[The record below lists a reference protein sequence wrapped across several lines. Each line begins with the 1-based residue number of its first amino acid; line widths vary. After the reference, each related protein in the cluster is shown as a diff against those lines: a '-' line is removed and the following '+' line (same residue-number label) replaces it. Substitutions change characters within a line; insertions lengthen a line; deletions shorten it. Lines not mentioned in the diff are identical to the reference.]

1 MPSAA
6 FLLNSCSHPSVY
18 SWYSVSCS
26 REVWVQWV
34 ARRHLV
40 TWSQTL
46 WVLTLKLIWSSFRLD
61 ATVTEK
67 GAKDANSA
75 TAAESAESAENVIG
89 TAVRPAV
96 RLSVATVRI
105 LLNLEVHSP
114 PSHVSHAV
122 AARSQHRSGRAHSE
136 GLTSLPC
143 DPTSGLSPHATR
155 CTPGHFNSKGKSDF
169 SSSRPSRPSRPSR
182 LDGGPLALGSDV
194 SSPSK
199 RPYAVGRGG
208 IGSGPSFCKFL

>member
-1 MPSAA
+1 M
-6 FLLNSCSHPSVY
+6 
-18 SWYSVSCS
+18 
-26 REVWVQWV
+26 

-46 WVLTLKLIWSSFRLD
+46 WVLTLKSIWSSFRLD

-136 GLTSLPC
+136 GLTSLPAIRPPVYH
-143 DPTSGLSPHATR
+143 PTPHDALQATSIPKVNPISPPLDLLDLVDLMEAHLLWVAMF
-155 CTPGHFNSKGKSDF
+155 HHH
-169 SSSRPSRPSRPSR
+169 PSVHT
-182 LDGGPLALGSDV
+182 LLAEV
-194 SSPSK
+194 E
-199 RPYAVGRGG
+199 
-208 IGSGPSFCKFL
+208 